1 MSPEKKKKIEKKL
14 AKRAERQEEWKRTVD
29 LEEMKKVQERI
40 VAGMARSL
48 ARKARAAQE
57 KEERRT
63 TTKGLQD
70 ARDKRLESFKP
81 GREFNATNKTNLFH
95 GKIFGFSV
103 VAGALLRT
111 GAERSVYYAVAYTIC
126 SPRDRFSPREGRDR
140 VGMRLLEV
148 TQGNAHQ
155 FSFDINLSKRGALS
169 PVRLAMLIHARIVM
183 DVISHRVRFPEK
195 MERTARKWTR
205 RDWYWDNCFTPIEVK
220 NAGTILGKA
229 RQV

>member
-1 MSPEKKKKIEKKL
+1 MSPEKQLKIEKKK
-14 AKRAERQEEWKRTVD
+14 AKRAERQEEWKRTAPIEQIKEIGARVT
-29 LEEMKKVQERI
+29 
-40 VAGMARSL
+40 AGAARSA

-57 KEERRT
+57 KEERRAL
-63 TTKGLQD
+63 TKGLQD

-95 GKIFGFSV
+95 GKIFGFPV

-126 SPRDRFSPREGRDR
+126 SPRDRFSPREGCDR
-140 VGMRLLEV
+140 VGMRLLEG
-148 TQGNAHQ
+148 TQGKAHQ
-155 FSFDINLSKRGALS
+155 FSFEINLSKRGALS
-169 PVRLAMLIHARIVM
+169 PVRLAMLIHAHIVM

-220 NAGTILGKA
+220 NARTLLG
-229 RQV
+229 RTR